1 MIRTKGLGRALGIVI
16 KRVLRREV
24 SGDADEAPQRQ
35 RPTIS
40 AHRQREVV
48 PIDEYAQ
55 HVDHEQPEEAAV
67 DYVVTNAESFLGEPH
82 DTSVLM
88 DYVYYVVAKV
98 WNGGE
103 RPALKLSFH
112 GKKVEKFGRPAP
124 EIEGLVAATRLSP
137 LIACS
142 LNIGDQG
149 LISAFAERWHKETSS
164 FHLLVGECWIYK
176 HFPSI
181 VFSIAVE
188 DYHERKPCA
197 SLWKSGK
204 ASLVSTYHKRLDRLT
219 SDVVCWIPYG
229 DHVWIY

>member
-1 MIRTKGLGRALGIVI
+1 LKYYLNAYINCYDYFNVETMIRTKGLGRALGIVI

-98 WNGGE
+98 WNGGV
-103 RPALKLSFH
+103 FI
-112 GKKVEKFGRPAP
+112 F
-124 EIEGLVAATRLSP
+124 
-137 LIACS
+137 
-142 LNIGDQG
+142 LN
-149 LISAFAERWHKETSS
+149 K
-164 FHLLVGECWIYK
+164 
-176 HFPSI
+176 
-181 VFSIAVE
+181 
-188 DYHERKPCA
+188 
-197 SLWKSGK
+197 
-204 ASLVSTYHKRLDRLT
+204 
-219 SDVVCWIPYG
+219 
-229 DHVWIY
+229 